1 MQNRLI
7 IMLLIITFYSY
18 LIDMVSDNR
27 QVDKIYAD
35 IKRAFVTVN
44 IIILIAKL
52 KSIGIKW
59 SHINVVIVILNL
71 YLES

>member
-1 MQNRLI
+1 
-7 IMLLIITFYSY
+7 
-18 LIDMVSDNR
+18 MVSDNR
-27 QVDKIYAD
+27 QVDKIYAN

-44 IIILIAKL
+44 SITLITKL

-59 SHINVVIVILNL
+59 SHINVVFVILDL

>member
-18 LIDMVSDNR
+18 LINMVSDNR

-44 IIILIAKL
+44 IITLIAKL

-59 SHINVVIVILNL
+59 FHINVVIVILNL